1 MWCNCH
7 VNFLTLHFLLGL
19 NHIGGS
25 GVDTRLSPEVRGAFG
40 KLVKKGLAVTRVAE
54 LFDTTRQT
62 VHRWLGRAKHV
73 GREYFKDKPRKP
85 KESKVTEEVELSIL
99 KLRTTFKWGTARIQ
113 QGLCSLPGFVLGSVR
128 CVQGV
133 NLSRETINNVL
144 VRNNQNGYLH
154 EFRRWN
160 FFRAKRPDELW
171 QIDFRG
177 PFNVHG
183 KKYWFLI
190 CIDDYSRFIVC
201 AEQFDHE
208 LTTAE
213 TVAVLMKQKR
223 LPKAILSDNGSQ
235 FKEQWK
241 SWCSEHQIEAH
252 FAHPSYPQDK
262 GKVERCIQNLNREFV
277 NHLRK
282 FPESLRGRLSE
293 YREWFN
299 HSRLHRGVKA
309 FPATLYE
316 CNVRKLT

>member
-1 MWCNCH
+1 
-7 VNFLTLHFLLGL
+7 V
-19 NHIGGS
+19 
-25 GVDTRLSPEVRGAFG
+25 RLSPDIRGTFS
-40 KLVKKGLAVTRVAE
+40 KFVKKGLEVTRIAE

-62 VHRWLGRAKHV
+62 VYRWLNRAKHV
-73 GREYFKDKPRKP
+73 GRESFKDKHRKP
-85 KESKVTEEVELSIL
+85 KEPKVTDEVELSIL

-113 QGLCSLPGFVLGSVR
+113 QGLGSLPAFILGSVHV
-128 CVQGV
+128 VQGV
-133 NLSRETINNVL
+133 KLSRETINNVL
-144 VRNNQNGYLH
+144 ARNNQNGYLRD
-154 EFRRWN
+154 FKRWK
-160 FFRAKRPDELW
+160 FFRAKEPDELW

-177 PFNVHG
+177 PFSVQG
-183 KKYWFLI
+183 KKWWFLV
-190 CIDDYSRFIVC
+190 CIDDYSRFIVA

-213 TVAVLMKQKR
+213 TVAVLEKQKR
-223 LPKAILSDNGSQ
+223 LPKAILSDHGSQ

-241 SWCSEHQIEAH
+241 SWCRQRGVEAH

-282 FPESLRGRLSE
+282 FPEWLKGSLGE
-293 YREWFN
+293 YRSWFN
-299 HSRLHRGVKA
+299 HSRFHRGVKT